1 MISSLRIAIIASIV
15 CIVALSFYRNLYHS
29 AKQRADEADKI
40 ISSLNLTIE
49 QLKSQQE
56 QVSDIDKKYTSEL
69 NKANEEI
76 ENLRSD
82 LSNNTKR
89 LLIKASC
96 KRLPSSTTSSL
107 DNAARAELDRDA
119 EQNYLR
125 LRQQLIQMQKQL
137 EALQEYLIKT
147 NSF

>member
-1 MISSLRIAIIASIV
+1 MSSLRITIIASIV
-15 CIVALSFYRNLYHS
+15 CIVALSFYRSLYHS

-49 QLKSQQE
+49 QLNSQQE

-82 LSNNTKR
+82 LSNSVKR
-89 LLIKASC
+89 VYVKASC
-96 KRLPSSTTSSL
+96 KKLSKAATASGV

-125 LRQQLIQMQKQL
+125 LRQQVTKMQKQL